1 MLYEFLKKKLK
12 FFFEVFDVEG
22 SFIFFLMIVIYIKW
36 INKWFLICYFLINI
50 VYKMYI
56 VFFILYLMYNEFIKN
71 FYYINKIIFYNNK
84 LNKVKN
90 IVWEMGKDR

>member
-1 MLYEFLKKKLK
+1 MLYEFLEKKIK

-36 INKWFLICYFLINI
+36 INKWFLICYFLIYI

-71 FYYINKIIFYNNK
+71 FYYINKIIF
-84 LNKVKN
+84 
-90 IVWEMGKDR
+90 IIIS